1 MAISYSQLVTIN
13 GVAADPVISEIIFEN
28 KTISEGLVSF
38 ETGIKAGTIFSEN
51 VNTTTMQ
58 AWAVNPSASGTI
70 GINDVLITPV
80 KVEYLDSFT
89 PNDLRTS
96 RFNRDMKPGAWNDVS
111 DEFAKMILNGVAKS
125 ISADAET
132 KFWNGA
138 TSATKTAVA
147 ALTAGT
153 ANTSVGAAEKTKVA
167 ALPTGQIDGIVA
179 KMIYNNSNATDTAGV
194 GTRIKVAGTTVVY
207 TNIKAEYDKIFTAIP
222 AVALNQT
229 EKPVL
234 YAPKSHKQ
242 MIIQANN
249 VTTDYTKPFT
259 ADASYDNIYFNGLK
273 VEFVPTPEN
282 VVIAAHKS
290 NLVWCTDL
298 VADVN
303 TMEINKIAN
312 NQEKMF
318 LKNNMTLAAHV
329 VNQKFNVLYVG

>member
-153 ANTSVGAAEKTKVA
+153 ANNQVGALEKLLVA
-167 ALPTGQIDGIVA
+167 AMPTTLFDSVVTRA
-179 KMIYNNSNATDTAGV
+179 IYNNAAV
-194 GTRIKVAGTTVVY
+194 GGRIKVVGT
-207 TNIKAEYDKIFTAIP
+207 AAIS
-222 AVALNQT
+222 ASTIVAQYQLLYASIVPET
-229 EKPVL
+229 LSAADEKPFI
-234 YAPKSHKQ
+234 YAPRSHKQ
-242 MIIQANN
+242 FINIANVN
-249 VTTDYTKPFT
+249 LTYRDVFSVDMV
-259 ADASYDNIYFNGLK
+259 ADKYYYLG
-273 VEFVPTPEN
+273 VEIKFVPVAEN
-282 VVIAAHKS
+282 VMFVSLPS
-290 NLVWCTDL
+290 NIKWCTDL
-298 VADVN
+298 MEDLNMVVIDKFPQPRKDYFYDVVF
-303 TMEINKIAN
+303 TI
-312 NQEKMF
+312 F
-318 LKNNMTLAAHV
+318 AHV
-329 VNQKFNVLYVG
+329 TNQRFNTLYVYAA